1 MALIFS
7 SVTFT
12 LPSSPVPFCPLLLP
26 FAFNIKS
33 DLAERGLY
41 CALRQIKGISQ
52 SLGWEKHQP
61 EGRTHPLG
69 LRPQA
74 GLPARSSPAAHHPPR
89 AGSQGRFFIRS
100 ARGARLG
107 AQPSRLPADP
117 AIFFKVSALQTSG
130 AAWGGSETDNPL
142 LSAPFYLWSY

>member
-12 LPSSPVPFCPLLLP
+12 LPPSPVPFCPLLLP
-26 FAFNIKS
+26 FVFNIKS

-69 LRPQA
+69 LHPQT
-74 GLPARSSPAAHHPPR
+74 GLPARSSPAARHHPE
-89 AGSQGRFFIRS
+89 GRKPGAAFHPQRS
-100 ARGARLG
+100 R
-107 AQPSRLPADP
+107 RLPQG
-117 AIFFKVSALQTSG
+117 SA
-130 AAWGGSETDNPL
+130 EP
-142 LSAPFYLWSY
+142 PPC